1 MLIYHNFTCKNKS
14 RIDKDN
20 LLKLNSLEL
29 DLLSKPGGFLY
40 VCRHLEKMYTKIFEE
55 NEIISYIHFRVTAH
69 TKLFYIIS

>member
-20 LLKLNSLEL
+20 MLKPNCLEL
-29 DLLSKPGGFLY
+29 DLLYKQGDFLY

-55 NEIISYIHFRVTAH
+55 NEIISYIHF
-69 TKLFYIIS
+69 